1 MHKYIHHPNEKVLSS
16 NELSKKLYSQLDEF
30 SAITKPE
37 DYEIKLQEI
46 YQLLETIDGEPDP
59 SLNVMVG
66 GYVKEFVTT
75 FLVLFYGTK
84 DIQVSLEAHSLIKS
98 LTKYIVLLDKHYDE
112 KNYEY
117 KARAD
122 IIFKKVMSSVDG
134 YLKHAIIHGMS
145 TLWATATYE
154 INLRGRMLHGE
165 IFNKKEIRNHIFL
178 KSSDTELYGII
189 LDNAINSF
197 NPNILQLIHYNQAIL
212 DIQDDLTDIDEDI
225 LRHDLNVFV
234 MSAAS
239 EVSLDDMYRNTASS
253 TDVVRIASSQV
264 LGIIDDFEACTVG
277 IHVPTEY
284 YFLKKFSSNYIK
296 TLRKSIKNYQ

>member
-1 MHKYIHHPNEKVLSS
+1 MHKYIRHPNEKVLSS
-16 NELSKKLYSQLDEF
+16 DELLKKLYSKLNEF
-30 SAITKPE
+30 SSITKPNDIE
-37 DYEIKLQEI
+37 VKLQEI

-66 GYVKEFVTT
+66 GYVKEFVTS

-84 DIQVSLEAHSLIKS
+84 DMQVSLEAHSLIKS

-122 IIFKKVMSSVDG
+122 IIFKTVMSNVDG
-134 YLKHAIIHGMS
+134 YIKHAIIHGMS

-197 NPNILQLIHYNQAIL
+197 NPNVLQLVHYNQAIL
-212 DIQDDLTDIDEDI
+212 DIQDDLTDLDEDI
-225 LRHDLNVFV
+225 LRHDLNIFV
-234 MSAAS
+234 MSAGN
-239 EVSLDDMYRNTASS
+239 EITLDDMYSGKASS
-253 TDVVRIASSQV
+253 SDVVNISSKQV
-264 LGIIDDFEACTVG
+264 LGIIDDFEACVVG
-277 IHVPTEY
+277 IRVPDEY
-284 YFLKKFSSNYIK
+284 YFLKKFSTNYIK
-296 TLRKSIKNYQ
+296 EIRKSIKNYQ

>member
-16 NELSKKLYSQLDEF
+16 NELIKKLYSQLNDF
-30 SAITKPE
+30 SSITYPNDIE
-37 DYEIKLQEI
+37 TKLREI
-46 YQLLETIDGEPDP
+46 YQILEMIDGEPDP

-66 GYVKEFVTT
+66 GYVKEFVTS

-134 YLKHAIIHGMS
+134 YIKHAIIHGMS

-197 NPNILQLIHYNQAIL
+197 NPNVLQLIHYNQAIL
-212 DIQDDLTDIDEDI
+212 DIQDDLNDLDEDI

-234 MSAAS
+234 MSAAN
-239 EVSLDDMYRNTASS
+239 EISLDDMYRSEASS
-253 TDVVRIASSQV
+253 SDIVRISSSQV
-264 LGIIDDFEACTVG
+264 VEIIDDFEICMLG
-277 IHVPTEY
+277 IHVPTQY
-284 YFLKKFSSNYIK
+284 DFLKKFSSNYIK
-296 TLRKSIKNYQ
+296 TLRDSIKNYQ